1 MKQFCQDN
9 PNDQPD
15 QQDASG
21 QNEEGNPSGQ
31 GGSGS
36 SSDDAQNAEG
46 SEAGESS
53 ERDASEAGSASSSS
67 DKGQSSAK
75 QKAKGRKA
83 KAQSQADGSGEATNE
98 NVRAIQSVLDAT
110 EEAINDAM
118 KGADASKAL
127 ASDLSEEA
135 QKPGNPNRLQTNV
148 APTRFMDGLM
158 KPVLEKCLC
167 DKPENAKAVKD
178 AGEKIARRL
187 ERSLRT
193 KVESLARN
201 HRFHTDRG
209 NRLSATRLASFVTGN
224 TKVFTREGE
233 HRDVNTAVHI
243 MIDMSGSMDGNSSL
257 GAKKA
262 AYAFAKACASI
273 KGVNVGVSVFNNAWS
288 VGGKESRSVQTLVK
302 HGERSI
308 KSGLENLTRYS
319 PVGGTPSQDAIMAA
333 QHQLLQVR
341 DVNRR
346 ILMFVTDGDVWS
358 AKRLIELM
366 KNTGIESRA
375 LFIDAIGL
383 PGFFDREVSARS
395 TMDDDELAK
404 LILDLMSDAVFH

>member
-1 MKQFCQDN
+1 
-9 PNDQPD
+9 
-15 QQDASG
+15 
-21 QNEEGNPSGQ
+21 
-31 GGSGS
+31 
-36 SSDDAQNAEG
+36 
-46 SEAGESS
+46 
-53 ERDASEAGSASSSS
+53 
-67 DKGQSSAK
+67 
-75 QKAKGRKA
+75 
-83 KAQSQADGSGEATNE
+83 
-98 NVRAIQSVLDAT
+98 
-110 EEAINDAM
+110 
-118 KGADASKAL
+118 
-127 ASDLSEEA
+127 
-135 QKPGNPNRLQTNV
+135 
-148 APTRFMDGLM
+148 MDGLM

-178 AGEKIARRL
+178 AGEKISRRL

-201 HRFHTDRG
+201 HRFHTERG